1 MKALDTYNPITI
13 AVYFLATAGIAM
25 FCMQPIL
32 LALALAGAMTLC
44 ILRRDVRSVRTH
56 VGFWVL
62 FAFAALLNPLLS
74 HNGASVLIV
83 VGNAPITAESI
94 FWGMTS
100 GAAILS
106 VLYLFCSFGAIMQS
120 DKLLYLFGKLSPRL
134 SLILSMGL
142 RYVSLFSEQWGK
154 IKQTQISLGLYKD
167 DNILDRARGEL
178 RIFSILLSWALE
190 NGIVTAN
197 SMSARGYGTGKR
209 THFSIFSFTR
219 RDGLILSLTLLLAAG
234 TIIPLALGAVTFTF
248 YPTLHLHHAG
258 ALSSLCYLSYGAL
271 VALPILLEMEDAVK
285 WKYLRS
291 KI

>member
-13 AVYFLATAGIAM
+13 AVYFFATAGIAM

-32 LALALAGAMTLC
+32 LCLALMGAMTLC
-44 ILRRDVRSVRTH
+44 ILRRDVRSARVH
-56 VGFWVL
+56 VGFWAL
-62 FAFAALLNPLLS
+62 FALATLLNPLLS

-83 VGNAPITAESI
+83 IGNAPITAEAI
-94 FWGMTS
+94 FWGAVS

-134 SLILSMGL
+134 SLILSMAL
-142 RYVSLFSEQWGK
+142 RYVSLFSEQWRK
-154 IKQTQISLGLYKD
+154 IKQTQIALGLYRD
-167 DNILDRARGEL
+167 DNVLDRVRGEL

-197 SMSARGYGTGKR
+197 SMSARGYGTGRR
-209 THFSIFSFTR
+209 THFSIFSFTW
-219 RDGLILSLTLLLAAG
+219 RDALLLAATLLLAAG

-258 ALSSLCYLSYGAL
+258 ALSYLCYLSYGAL
-271 VALPILLEMEDAVK
+271 VVLPILLETEDAVK

>member
-1 MKALDTYNPITI
+1 MKALDTYNPIAI
-13 AVYFLATAGIAM
+13 AVYFLAVAGIAM
-25 FCMQPIL
+25 FCIQPIL
-32 LALALAGAMTLC
+32 LCLALIGAMALC
-44 ILRRDVRSVRTH
+44 ILRHDVKSVRTH
-56 VGFWVL
+56 LGFFAV

-106 VLYLFCSFGAIMQS
+106 ALYLFCSFGAIMQS
-120 DKLLYLFGKLSPRL
+120 DKLLYLFGKLSPHL

-142 RYVSLFSEQWGK
+142 RYVALFSEQWGK
-154 IKQTQISLGLYKD
+154 IKQTQLSLGLYKD
-167 DNILDRARGEL
+167 DNLFDRARGEL

-190 NGIVTAN
+190 NGIVTAG
-197 SMSARGYGTGKR
+197 SMAARGYGTGKR
-209 THFSIFSFTR
+209 THFSIFKFTW
-219 RDGLILSLTLLLAAG
+219 RDALLIIVTLLLTAG
-234 TIIPLALGAVTFTF
+234 TAIPLALGAVTFTF

-258 ALSSLCYLSYGAL
+258 ALSYLCYLSYGAL
-271 VALPILLEMEDAVK
+271 VALPILIETEDTVK
-285 WKYLRS
+285 WNCLRS